1 MADEMKELLLSLIGS
16 LTLADNQGDIAEDI
30 MFVLQQLGP
39 PYDHLEWE
47 ELSDL
52 TRELGKLGVKTLRGT
67 SLEVD

>member
-1 MADEMKELLLSLIGS
+1 MADEMKDLLLSLIGS
-16 LTLADNQGDIAEDI
+16 LTLADNMGDVQEDI
-30 MFVLQQLGP
+30 MSALQQLGP

-67 SLEVD
+67 SLGD